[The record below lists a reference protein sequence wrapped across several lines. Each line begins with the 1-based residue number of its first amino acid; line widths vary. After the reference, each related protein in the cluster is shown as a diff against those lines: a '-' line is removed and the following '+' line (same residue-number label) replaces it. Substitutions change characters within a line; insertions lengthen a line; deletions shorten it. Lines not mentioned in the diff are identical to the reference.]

1 MPFCKNC
8 GNELE
13 NDAKFCTNCGS
24 TITRQTMYDGIIHK
38 CPNCGEV
45 LPSFVTN
52 CPSCGYELRGTT
64 ATSSIVTFYKDLN
77 NTQSVEQ
84 RSNMIRNFP
93 IPNAKEDI
101 IEFMVLASSN
111 ISGENNKDISKA
123 WLAKFEQCYQKA
135 LITFNTSADRDY
147 IEQIYRDCQAKIE
160 NEKNK
165 QITKLTFET
174 VTQNIIVGVGLVLL
188 LIAIRVEKNEGN
200 SSVYELISSIVLI
213 ASSASL
219 LKRNAAFIDYIVAAI
234 SGLLLIGSSYLFNN
248 GSMLQLSGM
257 IVLIIVAVNYFKS
270 LFAKNRR

>member
-1 MPFCKNC
+1 MLF
-8 GNELE
+8 
-13 NDAKFCTNCGS
+13 D
-24 TITRQTMYDGIIHK
+24 
-38 CPNCGEV
+38 
-45 LPSFVTN
+45 
-52 CPSCGYELRGTT
+52 
-64 ATSSIVTFYKDLN
+64 SIV
-77 NTQSVEQ
+77 
-84 RSNMIRNFP
+84 
-93 IPNAKEDI
+93 
-101 IEFMVLASSN
+101 
-111 ISGENNKDISKA
+111 
-123 WLAKFEQCYQKA
+123 
-135 LITFNTSADRDY
+135 
-147 IEQIYRDCQAKIE
+147 QIYRDCQAKIE

>member
-111 ISGENNKDISKA
+111 ISGD
-123 WLAKFEQCYQKA
+123 
-135 LITFNTSADRDY
+135 
-147 IEQIYRDCQAKIE
+147 
-160 NEKNK
+160 
-165 QITKLTFET
+165 
-174 VTQNIIVGVGLVLL
+174 
-188 LIAIRVEKNEGN
+188 
-200 SSVYELISSIVLI
+200 
-213 ASSASL
+213 
-219 LKRNAAFIDYIVAAI
+219 
-234 SGLLLIGSSYLFNN
+234 
-248 GSMLQLSGM
+248 QL
-257 IVLIIVAVNYFKS
+257 
-270 LFAKNRR
+270 